1 MDQTRPT
8 PTIED
13 YLGVLY
19 TLERDNEPAIGARLA
34 SWLEVSAPTVT
45 ATLQRMKRDGWVT
58 MDERKEIHLT
68 PAGRQAAKSV
78 LRRHMLSELLLARVL
93 GVPWSVVHAEADQM
107 EHIISSDTM
116 QRLAQR
122 LDDPETCP
130 HGNPLPGHEALLD
143 EWIPLTEV
151 EPGQQIV
158 IKRVHES
165 VEQKHEVMVYLEEQG
180 LMPGTQAA
188 VGEVIPF
195 NETVS
200 LQVGDKTV
208 VLGFSVAQGI
218 YVHVEP

>member
-34 SWLEVSAPTVT
+34 GWLEVSAPTVT

-58 MDERKEIHLT
+58 MDERKEINLT
-68 PAGRQAAKSV
+68 PVGRQAAKSV

-107 EHIISSDTM
+107 EHTISPDTM

-143 EWIPLTEV
+143 EWMPLTQV

-158 IKRVHES
+158 IRRVHES
-165 VEQKHEVMVYLEEQG
+165 VEQKHEVMAYLEEQG

-188 VGEVIPF
+188 VREVIPF

-200 LQVGDKTV
+200 LQVEGGVV

-218 YVHVEP
+218 FVHVEP